1 MVVKAVDEEH
11 VFDLVNDAIDAN
23 VTKVRA
29 VDITFWHDGE
39 EVQPTQPIS
48 VTMRASDIKE
58 PQTAVHI
65 NT

>member
-1 MVVKAVDEEH
+1 MEIRDIEEDQ
-11 VFDLVNDAIDAN
+11 VFDLVNDAIDAE

-48 VTMRASDIKE
+48 VTMRARDIKE
-58 PQTAVHI
+58 PQAAVHI